1 MRGNAYGFRLEALLK
16 VNQRVR
22 AFIEGIQQFLFYC
35 VSQMNDTKAD
45 RSKDAAVQSLL
56 HYLVRVLIKK
66 APAILDFKNE
76 LPHLQ
81 AAAKCKTLA
90 ADAKSNQ
97 IID

>member
-22 AFIEGIQQFLFYC
+22 AFIEGIEQLLFYC
-35 VSQMNDTKAD
+35 VSQMSDTKAD

-81 AAAKCKTLA
+81 AAAKCKMLQLTL
-90 ADAKSNQ
+90 NQ
-97 IID
+97 IKS